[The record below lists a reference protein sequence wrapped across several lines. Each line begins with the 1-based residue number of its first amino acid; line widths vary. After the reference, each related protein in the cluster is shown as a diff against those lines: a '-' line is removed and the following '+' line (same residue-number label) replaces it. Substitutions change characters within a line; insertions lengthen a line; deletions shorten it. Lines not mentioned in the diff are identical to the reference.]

1 MGRAEKSKSS
11 GRDQMIDDEL
21 SSVEGTDE
29 DEEDDENMDGPD
41 DEDGAPDLYRNS
53 ALGM

>member
-1 MGRAEKSKSS
+1 MSTDSETE
-11 GRDQMIDDEL
+11 DE
-21 SSVEGTDE
+21 GDE
-29 DEEDDENMDGPD
+29 DEEMAGPD